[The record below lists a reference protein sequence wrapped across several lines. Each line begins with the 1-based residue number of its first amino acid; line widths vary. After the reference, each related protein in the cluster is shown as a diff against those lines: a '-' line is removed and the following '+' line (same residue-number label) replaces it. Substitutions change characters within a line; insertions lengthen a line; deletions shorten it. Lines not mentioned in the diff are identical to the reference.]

1 MSEIGGLKA
10 TVASQRG
17 DIERLRIEIASLRRE
32 LATYRPDR
40 DQTPAPRF
48 DGYTWSAKFSHC
60 GPYHLVKITWEPYP
74 VATEPPMPDI
84 WQPAAKALC
93 GEPWH
98 GTAQLWPAA
107 TDACPECV
115 RRAAAAKPAPVEPT
129 LFDEVA

>member
-1 MSEIGGLKA
+1 MSEIGGLRA
-10 TVASQRG
+10 TVESQRG

-48 DGYTWSAKFSHC
+48 DGHTWSTEYSYC
-60 GPYHLVKITWEPYP
+60 GPYHLVQITWEPYP

-107 TDACPECV
+107 TDACAECV
-115 RRAAAAKPAPVEPT
+115 RRAAAAKPASEPT